1 MKQDYIA
8 VADKSR
14 IYPPGV
20 AANGDGF
27 DVCFISEAESCG
39 LLLFKKGSR
48 QPVARI
54 PFPHEGRMGNVHFMT
69 VKGVWNT
76 PLRRMER
83 RQQIRL
89 DGSLQAADAGAIK
102 NGEQAGSIQYFRKKV
117 RILTGKMTVF
127 RLFLLRTASFT
138 RSIPEVLQSMLLLV

>member
-27 DVCFISEAESCG
+27 DVCFISEAERCG
-39 LLLFKKGSR
+39 LLLLKKGSR

-69 VKGVWNT
+69 VKGEFEGLEYAFEEDGKEAART
-76 PLRRMER
+76 KEER
-83 RQQIRL
+83 K
-89 DGSLQAADAGAIK
+89 QAPFHK
-102 NGEQAGSIQYFRKKV
+102 RYFLMIFQVVSCPPATICSR
-117 RILTGKMTVF
+117 
-127 RLFLLRTASFT
+127 
-138 RSIPEVLQSMLLLV
+138 

>member
-39 LLLFKKGSR
+39 LLQKR
-48 QPVARI
+48 
-54 PFPHEGRMGNVHFMT
+54 E
-69 VKGVWNT
+69 
-76 PLRRMER
+76 
-83 RQQIRL
+83 
-89 DGSLQAADAGAIK
+89 QAACRQ
-102 NGEQAGSIQYFRKKV
+102 NP
-117 RILTGKMTVF
+117 L
-127 RLFLLRTASFT
+127 
-138 RSIPEVLQSMLLLV
+138 PP

>member
-39 LLLFKKGSR
+39 LLLFKKR
-48 QPVARI
+48 
-54 PFPHEGRMGNVHFMT
+54 E
-69 VKGVWNT
+69 
-76 PLRRMER
+76 
-83 RQQIRL
+83 
-89 DGSLQAADAGAIK
+89 QAACRQ
-102 NGEQAGSIQYFRKKV
+102 NP
-117 RILTGKMTVF
+117 L
-127 RLFLLRTASFT
+127 
-138 RSIPEVLQSMLLLV
+138 PP

>member
-1 MKQDYIA
+1 M
-8 VADKSR
+8 
-14 IYPPGV
+14 
-20 AANGDGF
+20 
-27 DVCFISEAESCG
+27 
-39 LLLFKKGSR
+39 
-48 QPVARI
+48 
-54 PFPHEGRMGNVHFMT
+54 
-69 VKGVWNT
+69 
-76 PLRRMER
+76 
-83 RQQIRL
+83 

>member
-1 MKQDYIA
+1 M
-8 VADKSR
+8 
-14 IYPPGV
+14 
-20 AANGDGF
+20 
-27 DVCFISEAESCG
+27 
-39 LLLFKKGSR
+39 
-48 QPVARI
+48 
-54 PFPHEGRMGNVHFMT
+54 
-69 VKGVWNT
+69 
-76 PLRRMER
+76 RRMER

-102 NGEQAGSIQYFRKKV
+102 IEDQAGSIQDVRKKV

>member
-69 VKGVWNT
+69 VKGEFEG
-76 PLRRMER
+76 LEYAFEE
-83 RQQIRL
+83 
-89 DGSLQAADAGAIK
+89 DGKEA
-102 NGEQAGSIQYFRKKV
+102 AGSVWTAVCR
-117 RILTGKMTVF
+117 
-127 RLFLLRTASFT
+127 LRTLG
-138 RSIPEVLQSMLLLV
+138 P

>member
-69 VKGVWNT
+69 VKGEFEG
-76 PLRRMER
+76 LEYAFEE
-83 RQQIRL
+83 
-89 DGSLQAADAGAIK
+89 DGKEAADAGAIK

>member
-39 LLLFKKGSR
+39 LLLFKKG
-48 QPVARI
+48 A
-54 PFPHEGRMGNVHFMT
+54 
-69 VKGVWNT
+69 
-76 PLRRMER
+76 
-83 RQQIRL
+83 
-89 DGSLQAADAGAIK
+89 GSL
-102 NGEQAGSIQYFRKKV
+102 S
-117 RILTGKMTVF
+117 
-127 RLFLLRTASFT
+127 
-138 RSIPEVLQSMLLLV
+138 PESPSP